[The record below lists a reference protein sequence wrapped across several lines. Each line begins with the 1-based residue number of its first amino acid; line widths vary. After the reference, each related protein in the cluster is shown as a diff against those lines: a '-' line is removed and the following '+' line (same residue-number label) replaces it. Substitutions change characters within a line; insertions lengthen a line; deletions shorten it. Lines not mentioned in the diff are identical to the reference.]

1 MKVFADGAI
10 SDNDS
15 SSYIVIGATE
25 SQFIDYNFNV
35 TALLKG
41 PLEDWAKPT
50 GVNKKCAALNSTHLI
65 IALHFES
72 TLQRAIQLN
81 NSYSL
86 EPFPMAPEY
95 LGGLPG
101 RNFVR
106 TEQSSFGWD
115 WGPALVPVGVD
126 GQIGLRV
133 SLLDV
138 VSQEGIRVASVW
150 PQVLCKNHSMVTQ
163 MFYVNMSWILHVTG
177 FGCGAATATTG
188 ASCVRHV
195 SVAVASPSLR
205 WVGNTNWTTEVVFYL
220 LDGGLWE
227 GTVSSLLTVLTP
239 ALWYP
244 RGYGAQPRHK
254 VRGVVTLLQENERLT
269 IGAATAEWSL
279 PPLAIRCIALKTT
292 GNPQAHV
299 LQPPT
304 AFAPQNISHPSF
316 IADHVMYFSVNDK
329 PIFVKGANVIPPTA
343 LPTSDDDE
351 RRLRADLESALEA
364 HMNMIR
370 IWGGGY
376 YASDWVYE
384 FCDRYGL
391 LVWQEFMFA
400 CSEYP
405 VNENFLSLVRTEVA
419 QQATRLSKYSSIVMW
434 SANNE
439 NNVYNTGPSA
449 GPFRTLYSH
458 SILDV
463 LIQFDSSRPLWPSSP
478 AQGFLSGVDN
488 NGLPNRDPFVLD
500 ERITTP
506 PRGDTHY
513 YNYFSCPDIGAYP
526 RTHFASEFGFQS
538 FPWQENI
545 EPVSEM
551 VDWSIFSKF
560 MEHRQHHPNGNSEI
574 AELLLR
580 NFFNNSKNLSVITSL
595 PFSRLI
601 YLSQLQQ
608 TLCVVD
614 QISFYRRGR
623 DYPEYRSMG
632 ALFWQ
637 LNQNWQAPSWTSI
650 EYGGEWKVLH
660 YGVRHAFE
668 TVHIS
673 SFVESGNLFLHI
685 TNDHDFTLL
694 NVAAQIFSVR
704 YSDGKARVLSTTR
717 TNITHRSG
725 EFVWSERLNPRLDS
739 FLWAVVAFANVT
751 KTHYLTTT
759 TFSKN
764 ISTNCSRFFDISVK
778 SIAFNKA
785 TLNVNLVAK
794 HVVTFIF
801 IRSVRH
807 CRGKFSNN
815 LFHLIPCSAQ
825 PCVEAS
831 ASIQLEFANPQN
843 ENIGDKNAFLASLAI
858 ECK

>member
-1 MKVFADGAI
+1 
-10 SDNDS
+10 
-15 SSYIVIGATE
+15 
-25 SQFIDYNFNV
+25 
-35 TALLKG
+35 
-41 PLEDWAKPT
+41 
-50 GVNKKCAALNSTHLI
+50 
-65 IALHFES
+65 
-72 TLQRAIQLN
+72 
-81 NSYSL
+81 
-86 EPFPMAPEY
+86 
-95 LGGLPG
+95 
-101 RNFVR
+101 
-106 TEQSSFGWD
+106 
-115 WGPALVPVGVD
+115 
-126 GQIGLRV
+126 
-133 SLLDV
+133 
-138 VSQEGIRVASVW
+138 
-150 PQVLCKNHSMVTQ
+150 
-163 MFYVNMSWILHVTG
+163 
-177 FGCGAATATTG
+177 
-188 ASCVRHV
+188 
-195 SVAVASPSLR
+195 
-205 WVGNTNWTTEVVFYL
+205 
-220 LDGGLWE
+220 
-227 GTVSSLLTVLTP
+227 
-239 ALWYP
+239 
-244 RGYGAQPRHK
+244 
-254 VRGVVTLLQENERLT
+254 
-269 IGAATAEWSL
+269 
-279 PPLAIRCIALKTT
+279 
-292 GNPQAHV
+292 
-299 LQPPT
+299 
-304 AFAPQNISHPSF
+304 
-316 IADHVMYFSVNDK
+316 
-329 PIFVKGANVIPPTA
+329 
-343 LPTSDDDE
+343 
-351 RRLRADLESALEA
+351 
-364 HMNMIR
+364 
-370 IWGGGY
+370 
-376 YASDWVYE
+376 
-384 FCDRYGL
+384 L
-391 LVWQEFMFA
+391 LVWQEFIFA
-400 CSEYP
+400 CSQYP
-405 VNENFLSLVRTEVA
+405 VNEKFLSLVRTEVA

-449 GPFRTLYSH
+449 APYRTLYSH

-463 LIQFDSSRPLWPSSP
+463 LVQFDSSRPLWPSSP

-488 NGLPNRDPFVLD
+488 NGLPNREPFVLD

-513 YNYFSCPDIGAYP
+513 YNYFSCPDVGSYP

-538 FPWQENI
+538 LPWQENL

-551 VDWSIFSKF
+551 VDWSIFSPF

-580 NFFNNSKNLSVITSL
+580 NFFNNSKNASVITSL

-608 TLCVVD
+608 SLCVVD

-673 SFVESGNLFLHI
+673 SFVESGNLFLHV
-685 TNDHDFTLL
+685 TNDHDFTLF
-694 NVAAQIFSVR
+694 NVAVQIFSVR
-704 YSDGKARVLSTTR
+704 YSDGKAWALSTTR

-725 EFVWSERLNPRLDS
+725 EFVWSERLNPRWDS
-739 FLWAVVAFANVT
+739 FLWAVVSFANVT
-751 KTHYLTTT
+751 KTHYLPTTT
-759 TFSKN
+759 TFGEN

-794 HVVTFIF
+794 HVVTYIF

-815 LFHLIPCSAQ
+815 LFHLIPCSTQ

-843 ENIGDKNAFLASLAI
+843 ENIGDKNSFLASLAI